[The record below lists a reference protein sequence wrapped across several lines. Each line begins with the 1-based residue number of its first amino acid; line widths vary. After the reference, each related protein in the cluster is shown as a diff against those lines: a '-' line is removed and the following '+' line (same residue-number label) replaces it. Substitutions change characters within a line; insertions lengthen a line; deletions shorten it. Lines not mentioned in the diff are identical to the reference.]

1 MNKTTLFHIQNKNGF
16 TLIEVLIS
24 ITILS
29 FIMLGVISFT
39 DSSQTTAHRVIT
51 EDREMLQ
58 LETAMSR
65 LEWDFSQIYSPLYFS
80 QAMNPENMSDEEG
93 EVYNQLASVYEIN
106 SRFAFLSYES
116 LPVPIFQKPDKS
128 TLIFLTSSNRRKLK
142 NTKQSHFA
150 WVKYSLLDEAS
161 IPNRDETIDDELKP
175 KEPTSVLVRNV
186 LTDNIYDAKEID
198 WDDVKTQVLFR
209 KVLKLTFEFW
219 NNKTQKWAESLDI
232 IKDGN
237 HLIRGLKVTIK
248 YLDPSNVEK
257 TTIRVL
263 RPLFP
268 NYVPEDMYKYL
279 KPQKKKTDENGET
292 TSE

>member
-1 MNKTTLFHIQNKNGF
+1 MRSTYCPHINNSNGF

-39 DSSQTTAHRVIT
+39 DSSQTTARRVIS
-51 EDREMLQ
+51 EDRETLQ

-80 QAMNPENMSDEEG
+80 QAMNPENMSEEEG
-93 EVYNQLASVYEIN
+93 EVYNQLANVYERN

-116 LPVPIFQKPDKS
+116 LPVPIFQKTDKS
-128 TLIFLTSSNRRKLK
+128 TLIFFTASNRRKLK
-142 NTKQSHFA
+142 DTKQSNFA
-150 WVKYSLLDEAS
+150 WVKYSLLDESS
-161 IPNRDETIDDELKP
+161 IPNANEEISPDSKP
-175 KEPTSVLVRNV
+175 KESTSVLVRNV
-186 LTDNIYDAKEID
+186 LTDDIYNSKEID

-219 NNKTQKWAESLDI
+219 DNKSQKWVENLDI

-237 HLIRGLKVTIK
+237 HLIRGLRVTIK
-248 YLDPSNVEK
+248 YLDPSNVEMS
-257 TTIRVL
+257 TIRVF

-279 KPQKKKTDENGET
+279 KPQTKTSPAGGEPN
-292 TSE
+292 E